1 MSNIIITV
9 ESGSDMPRDLA
20 QHYGIH
26 VVPMHI
32 TFGEQT
38 KADGSFP
45 VSDICDYYDEFD
57 KIPKTSGCTPEDFRV
72 VFEQLHQKYPGKSI
86 LHLAYSAVTTCS
98 YQSAVIASEG
108 CSYIACVDTKQVAA
122 GQTAVA
128 IRVAQKLEE
137 HPEWSLQD
145 AASYARG
152 ISSRVRMSFLPNDL
166 NFLRAGGRVNN
177 AAALV
182 GSILS
187 IHPVIELKN
196 GYLIAGKKLRGKMQ
210 RIIPKFIENFANTEH
225 LERSVIWME
234 STIGLSEETK
244 RVAEDTAQKL
254 GFQTI
259 FWVSAGGVITT
270 HGGPGAFGLAGYAST
285 VQQVVFQQEKAG
297 ELARCALNWG
307 QRPQCF

>member
-9 ESGSDMPRDLA
+9 ESGSDIPKDLA

-38 KADGSFP
+38 KKDGSFP
-45 VSDICDYYDEFD
+45 VSDICDYYDESH

-72 VFEQLHQKYPGKSI
+72 VFENLHHQYPEKSI

-108 CSYIACVDTKQVAA
+108 CDYIACIDTKQVAA

-128 IRVAQKLEE
+128 VRVAQKLEQ
-137 HPEWSLQD
+137 HPEWTLSR
-145 AASYARG
+145 AVSYAQEV
-152 ISSRVRMSFLPNDL
+152 ISRVKMSFLPGDL

-182 GSILS
+182 GTILS

-196 GYLIAGKKLRGKMQ
+196 GYLIAGKKLRGRMQ
-210 RIIPKFIENFANTEH
+210 RIIPKLIEDFVNTEN
-225 LERSVIWME
+225 LERSIIWME
-234 STIGLSEETK
+234 STIGLSEDTK
-244 RVAEDTAQKL
+244 RIAEDTAQKL

-259 FWVSAGGVITT
+259 FWISAGGVITT
-270 HGGPGAFGLAGYAST
+270 HGGPGAFGLAGYESVMQKVAFRS
-285 VQQVVFQQEKAG
+285 EKEG
-297 ELARCALNWG
+297 ELKKCALNWG
-307 QRPQCF
+307 LRPQCF

>member
-1 MSNIIITV
+1 MRNIIITV
-9 ESGSDMPRDLA
+9 ESGSDMPKDLA

-38 KADGSFP
+38 KKDGSFP
-45 VSDICDYYDEFD
+45 VSDICDYYNEFS
-57 KIPKTSGCTPEDFRV
+57 KIPKTSGCTPEDFRIA
-72 VFEQLHQKYPGKSI
+72 FERLHHEYPDKSI

-108 CSYIACVDTKQVAA
+108 CNYIARVDTQQVAA

-128 IRVAQKLEE
+128 VRVAQKLEE
-137 HPEWSLQD
+137 HPEWTLPK
-145 AASYARG
+145 AVNYAREV
-152 ISSRVRMSFLPNDL
+152 ISSVKMSFMPEDL

-182 GSILS
+182 GSILN

-196 GYLIAGKKLRGKMQ
+196 GYLVAGKKLRGKMQ
-210 RIIPKFIENFANTEH
+210 RIIPKFIENFVNTEN
-225 LERSVIWME
+225 LERQMIWLE
-234 STIGLSEETK
+234 STIGLPEETK
-244 RVAEDTAQKL
+244 RIVEDTVKEL
-254 GFQTI
+254 GFQTV

-270 HGGPGAFGLAGYAST
+270 HGGPGAFGLAGYASSMRK
-285 VQQVVFQQEKAG
+285 VAY
-297 ELARCALNWG
+297 
-307 QRPQCF
+307 P